1 MRGGAHAT
9 RRDRAHMN
17 FQQLRIIRET
27 VRQNFNLTEAANVL
41 LTSQSGVSKHIRD
54 LEDELGFEIFVRRG
68 KRLLG
73 LTDPGREVAAAVER
87 ILLETQNLEDLSSNI
102 AKRDSGSL
110 VVATTHTQARYSL
123 PTVIA
128 EFKKAFPDVRLT
140 LKQLSPKDI
149 ASVLLEG
156 RADVG
161 IATDTL
167 EHNADILTFPFFSWE
182 HAVVVPKAHPLTR
195 QKKVTLDAVAAHPI
209 ITYDEGLTGRARID
223 HAFQEHGLVPEVAM
237 MALDADVIKAYVE
250 LGMGVGIIAAMA
262 FDPVR
267 DAALRLLSTP
277 GLFETNTSSIAV
289 RRGRFLRGYVY
300 RFIEMCAP
308 DITESR
314 VRAAERAANA

>member
-1 MRGGAHAT
+1 
-9 RRDRAHMN
+9 MN

-27 VRQNFNLTEAANVL
+27 VRQRFNLTEAANVL

-73 LTDPGREVAAAVER
+73 LTDPGREVAAVIER
-87 ILLETQNLEDLSSNI
+87 ILLETQNLEELSSSI
-102 AKRDSGSL
+102 SQRACGAL
-110 VVATTHTQARYSL
+110 VIATTHTQARYSL
-123 PTVIA
+123 PGVIA
-128 EFKKAFPDVRLT
+128 EFKKSFPDVRLT

-156 RADVG
+156 VADVG

-167 EHNADILTFPFFSWE
+167 EHNPQILTFPFYSWE
-182 HAVVVPKAHPLTR
+182 HVIIVPKSHPLAR
-195 QKKVTLDAVAAHPI
+195 RKNVTLEDIAPYPL

-223 HAFQEHGLVPEVAM
+223 DAFQKASLVADVAM
-237 MALDADVIKAYVE
+237 TALDSDVIKAYVE
-250 LGMGVGIIAAMA
+250 LGMGVGIIASMA
-262 FDPVR
+262 FDAER
-267 DAALRLLSTP
+267 DTNLARLTTP
-277 GLFETNTSSIAV
+277 GIFESNTSSIAV

-308 DITESR
+308 DITEVH
-314 VRAAERAANA
+314 VRTADRTASP

>member
-1 MRGGAHAT
+1 
-9 RRDRAHMN
+9 MN

-27 VRQNFNLTEAANVL
+27 VRQRFNLTEAANVL

-73 LTDPGREVAAAVER
+73 LTDPGREVAAVIER
-87 ILLETQNLEDLSSNI
+87 ILLETQNLEELSS
-102 AKRDSGSL
+102 SL
-110 VVATTHTQARYSL
+110 AQRACGTLVIATTHTQARYSL
-123 PTVIA
+123 PGVIA

-156 RADVG
+156 VADVG

-167 EHNADILTFPFFSWE
+167 EHNPEVVTFPFYSWE
-182 HAVVVPKAHPLTR
+182 HVVIVPKEHPLADR
-195 QKKVTLDAVAAHPI
+195 KEVTLEDIASYPL
-209 ITYDEGLTGRARID
+209 ITYDDGLTGRARID
-223 HAFQEHGLVPEVAM
+223 DAFQKASLVADIAM
-237 MALDADVIKAYVE
+237 TALDADVIKAYVE
-250 LGMGVGIIAAMA
+250 LGMGVGIIASMA
-262 FDPVR
+262 FDAER
-267 DAALRLLSTP
+267 DTNLACITTP
-277 GLFETNTSSIAV
+277 GLFESNTSSIAV

-308 DITESR
+308 DITEAE
-314 VRAAERAANA
+314 VRAAERTTSP

>member
-1 MRGGAHAT
+1 
-9 RRDRAHMN
+9 MN

-27 VRQNFNLTEAANVL
+27 VRQRFNLTEAANVL

-73 LTDPGREVAAAVER
+73 LTDPGREVAAVIER
-87 ILLETQNLEDLSSNI
+87 ILLETQNLEELSSSI
-102 AKRDSGSL
+102 AQRACGTL
-110 VVATTHTQARYSL
+110 VIATTHTQARYSL
-123 PTVIA
+123 PGVIA

-156 RADVG
+156 LADVG

-167 EHNADILTFPFFSWE
+167 EHNPQILTFPFYSWE
-182 HAVVVPKAHPLTR
+182 HVIIVPKSHPLAR
-195 QKKVTLDAVAAHPI
+195 RKKVTLEDIAPYPI

-223 HAFQEHGLVPEVAM
+223 DAFQKASLVADVAM
-237 MALDADVIKAYVE
+237 TALDADVIKAYVE
-250 LGMGVGIIAAMA
+250 LGMGVGIIASMA
-262 FDPVR
+262 FDEER
-267 DAALRLLSTP
+267 DTNLTRIVTP
-277 GLFETNTSSIAV
+277 GLFESNTSSIAV

-308 DITESR
+308 DITEAH
-314 VRAAERAANA
+314 VRTADRTASP